1 VRVILHADDC
11 GLGRGISEDILFC
24 LKRGPLN
31 STTLMTG
38 GDYAAEAAATLNAV
52 PGIRVSLHLNL
63 LEGRPTA
70 PPASVAPLADANGF
84 FRYSLGALCAA
95 LHLLPPRRKK
105 ALLSAVRTEFSAQA
119 DWFLS
124 RIRPAGQNIPL
135 QKHGATACASEG
147 QVPPPACSD
156 QEPAASLRPPL
167 RLDGHLHVHAL
178 PLLKDVLREF
188 LREYRPEYVRV
199 PLEPRHLP
207 PAPPKLLLAGGL
219 RRELLALWA
228 ASLRGLLDD
237 EGIGYNCFL
246 SGVFA
251 GGSLT
256 LPRLRA
262 SLAAVRRAA
271 GQDAR
276 GILEIMCHPGGL
288 GPDETGAA
296 VKPAFRAFYLSPA
309 RAAEKAALLSPEL
322 PALLA
327 DMGFVPEKTAED
339 RL

>member
-1 VRVILHADDC
+1 VRVVLHADDC

-24 LKRGPLN
+24 LKSGPLN

-38 GDYAAEAAATLNAV
+38 GEYAAEAASALNAV

-70 PPASVAPLADANGF
+70 PPASVAPLVDGNGF
-84 FRYSLGALCAA
+84 FRYGLGELCVS

-124 RIRPAGQNIPL
+124 RVRLGR
-135 QKHGATACASEG
+135 
-147 QVPPPACSD
+147 
-156 QEPAASLRPPL
+156 EPANSLPPPL
-167 RLDGHLHVHAL
+167 RLDGHLHVHAV
-178 PLLKDVLREF
+178 PLLQDVLRAVI
-188 LREYRPEYVRV
+188 REYRPEYVRL

-207 PAPPKLLLAGGL
+207 PAPLRLLLAGGL
-219 RRELLALWA
+219 RREVLAVWA
-228 ASLRGLLDD
+228 VSLRRLLDA
-237 EGIGYNCFL
+237 EGIGYNRFL

-251 GGSLT
+251 GGCLT

-262 SLAAVRRAA
+262 SLAAVRRETGRDA
-271 GQDAR
+271 G

-288 GPDETGAA
+288 GPDETCAA
-296 VKPAFRAFYLSPA
+296 VKPSFRAFYLSPA
-309 RAAEKAALLSPEL
+309 RAAEKAMLLSPEL

-327 DMGFVPEKTAED
+327 DMGFVPEKVAE
-339 RL
+339 RRA